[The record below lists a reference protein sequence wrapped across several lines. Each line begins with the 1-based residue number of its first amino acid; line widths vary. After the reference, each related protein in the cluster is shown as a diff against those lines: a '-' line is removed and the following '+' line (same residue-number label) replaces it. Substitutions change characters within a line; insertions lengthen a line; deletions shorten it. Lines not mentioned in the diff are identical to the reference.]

1 MGVGTGPLVE
11 TDRQTDRQ
19 AGRQAKGTQMTVT
32 RTIIKSVGGYLPE
45 RIMSNEELST
55 FVDTSD
61 EWITER
67 TGIRQR
73 HMAADDEL
81 TSDLAVKAARQ
92 ALKRAKLLPI
102 DIDLVIVGTTTPD
115 RSFPSTACIVQAKLG
130 MTRGAAFDLQAAC
143 SGFLYGLAIADS
155 FIQSGAYERIL
166 VIGAETL
173 TRLLDFKDR
182 NTCILF
188 GDGAGAAIVEGHRGE
203 GDNSDRGILASYLRS
218 DGRYRDLLTATGGP
232 SSTKSI
238 GTIHMDGRE
247 VFKHAVTNISD
258 AIHEALHLTGFTA
271 EDIDW
276 FVPHQANGRILEG
289 TARRVGMPGDRVV
302 VTLDKHANT
311 SAASVPL
318 ALNHLYESGKLK
330 PDQLVLFEAMG
341 GGFTWG
347 SVLARW

>member
-1 MGVGTGPLVE
+1 MSV
-11 TDRQTDRQ
+11 RRS
-19 AGRQAKGTQMTVT
+19 
-32 RTIIKSVGGYLPE
+32 IIKGVGGYLPE
-45 RIMSNEELST
+45 RIMTNEELVT

-61 EWITER
+61 EWIVER
-67 TGIRQR
+67 TGIKQR
-73 HMAADDEL
+73 HIAAEGEL
-81 TSDLAVKAARQ
+81 TSDMAVEAAKQ
-92 ALKRAKLLPI
+92 ALERANLLPI

-130 MTRGAAFDLQAAC
+130 MTGGAAFDLQAAC

-173 TRLLDFKDR
+173 TRLLDYKDR

-188 GDGAGAAIVEGHRGE
+188 GDGAGAAVVEAGKGHG
-203 GDNSDRGILASYLRS
+203 NMSDRGVLTSHLRS

-232 SSTKSI
+232 SSTQTI

-247 VFKHAVTNISD
+247 VFRHAVTNISD
-258 AIHEALHLTGFTA
+258 AIHQALHATGFTA

-276 FVPHQANGRILEG
+276 FVPHQANGRILDG
-289 TARRVGMPGDRVV
+289 TARRVGIAIEKVV
-302 VTLDKHANT
+302 ITLDKHANT

-318 ALNHLYESGKLK
+318 ALNSLYESGKLK
-330 PDQLVLFEAMG
+330 EDQLVLFEAMG

>member
-1 MGVGTGPLVE
+1 M
-11 TDRQTDRQ
+11 
-19 AGRQAKGTQMTVT
+19 AMI

-45 RIMSNEELST
+45 RIMTNEELVS

-67 TGIRQR
+67 TGIKQR
-73 HMAADDEL
+73 HIAAEGEF
-81 TSDLAVKAARQ
+81 TSDLALAAAKIAMQ
-92 ALKRAKLLPI
+92 RAELDAS

-115 RSFPSTACIVQAKLG
+115 RSFPSTACIVQAELG
-130 MTRGAAFDLQAAC
+130 MTHGAAFDLQAAC
-143 SGFLYGLAIADS
+143 SGFLFGLAIADS
-155 FIQSGAYERIL
+155 FIISGTYKRVL

-173 TRLLDFKDR
+173 TRLMDYKDR

-188 GDGAGAAIVEGHRGE
+188 GDGAGAAIVEAGE
-203 GDNSDRGILASYLRS
+203 GQGEMSDRGILSSHLRS

-238 GTIHMDGRE
+238 GTIYMDGRE
-247 VFKHAVTNISD
+247 VFKHGVRNISE
-258 AIHEALHLTGFTA
+258 AIFEALKVTGFSA
-271 EDIDW
+271 DDVDW
-276 FVPHQANGRILEG
+276 FVSHQANGRILEG
-289 TARRVGMPGDRVV
+289 VVRKVKMAREKVV
-302 VTLDKHANT
+302 VTVDKHANT

-318 ALNHLYESGKLK
+318 ALNYLYESGKLER
-330 PDQLVLFEAMG
+330 DQLVLFEAMG